1 MLVDN
6 DGGGIFEFLPIA
18 AERDVFEQHV
28 ATPHGLDFEH
38 AARLYGSAYADV
50 ADLAGLRGALAASL
64 ARDGTTIIRVAT
76 DRAANVA
83 LHRELQAAVA
93 RTLPE

>member
-1 MLVDN
+1 MLLDN

-38 AARLYGSAYADV
+38 AARLYGCAYADV
-50 ADLAGLRGALAASL
+50 ADLAGLRAALAAAL

-76 DRAANVA
+76 DRAANVV